1 MPTTAPKAH
10 PLILFFKQYLPVL
23 ALAALLGAL
32 LLPHNAFGKPAP
44 TKQTELGGGAM
55 QIYQSRYYIIHSDLP
70 TDQVKEAVLRMTRM
84 AEEYHTR
91 TQGFSG
97 DVRDRLP
104 FYLFKNSAEYYEAG
118 GIPGSAGVFLQ
129 ESDGTSKLMAIAG
142 QEMEGQTWH
151 VVQHEGFHQFAHAVI
166 RGELPTWLNEGIAEY
181 FGESLFTGDGFVS
194 GIVPPWRL
202 KRVQA
207 EIKEGRFKS
216 IKDIMLTGQAEWNNN
231 LSILNYDQAW
241 SMVYF
246 LAQGEEGRY
255 QGPFV
260 NFMKL
265 IGRGTPWPMA
275 WKSTFGDAV
284 GFEQRWRDYWLK
296 QPANPTADLYA
307 QAVTATFT
315 SFIARA
321 AAQKQTFDSF
331 DEFLSDAK
339 ADKIKVGYTIDDW
352 LPPKLLEQ
360 AVEGAGKSQVKFSIQ
375 RMPGGPS
382 ELVAV
387 LPDGVRLIGSYV
399 LRGRH
404 ASHTEVELDDT
415 AAVIKQ
421 AQALIDDH
429 KKDRAR
435 SLLQRAI
442 RAHPKSPEIA
452 EVRKLLLLTK

>member
-1 MPTTAPKAH
+1 
-10 PLILFFKQYLPVL
+10 
-23 ALAALLGAL
+23 
-32 LLPHNAFGKPAP
+32 
-44 TKQTELGGGAM
+44 
-55 QIYQSRYYIIHSDLP
+55 
-70 TDQVKEAVLRMTRM
+70 
-84 AEEYHTR
+84 
-91 TQGFSG
+91 
-97 DVRDRLP
+97 
-104 FYLFKNSAEYYEAG
+104 
-118 GIPGSAGVFLQ
+118 
-129 ESDGTSKLMAIAG
+129 
-142 QEMEGQTWH
+142 
-151 VVQHEGFHQFAHAVI
+151 
-166 RGELPTWLNEGIAEY
+166 
-181 FGESLFTGDGFVS
+181 
-194 GIVPPWRL
+194 
-202 KRVQA
+202 
-207 EIKEGRFKS
+207 
-216 IKDIMLTGQAEWNNN
+216 
-231 LSILNYDQAW
+231 
-241 SMVYF
+241 MVYF

-321 AAQKQTFDSF
+321 AAQKQSFDSF

-352 LPPKLLEQ
+352 LPPRLLEQ
-360 AVEGAGKSQVKFSIQ
+360 AVEGAEKSQVKFSIQ

-399 LRGRH
+399 VRGGH
-404 ASHTEVELDDT
+404 ASHVEVELDDT